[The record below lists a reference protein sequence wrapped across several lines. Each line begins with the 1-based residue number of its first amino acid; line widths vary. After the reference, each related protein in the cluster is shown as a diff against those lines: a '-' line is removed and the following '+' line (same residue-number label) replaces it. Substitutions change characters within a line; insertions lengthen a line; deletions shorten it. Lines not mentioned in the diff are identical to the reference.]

1 MATEKPCKFVTTCQY
16 KEADVGLIMVDTPGF
31 NTPTMLAEDD
41 ALAGEVGGEGIGKPV
56 AVPAAAAVGADNNP
70 HHLGDA
76 LGQQRGDPS
85 MYRLPTASKVAT
97 SLLQGLQGF
106 VVVFDV
112 STTCHL
118 HPSVYGMLG
127 AGGCYSGDDG
137 VTGGGAGGGFGHNAG
152 VAGDGSD
159 GSGGSSGG
167 GDDASGEG
175 CDSDVGVDIDQ
186 LFTVSC

>member
-76 LGQQRGDPS
+76 LGQQSGDPS

-127 AGGCYSGDDG
+127 AGGDDG
-137 VTGGGAGGGFGHNAG
+137 VTGGGAGGGLGYNAD

-167 GDDASGEG
+167 RDDASGEG
-175 CDSDVGVDIDQ
+175 CDSDAGVDIDQ